1 MQQGIEQFL
10 KDAESLHS
18 GDVPT
23 SKLFAK
29 YRNAPHFVAAIKTIV
44 RVDNGYQ
51 MIVEKYSKVLEDLK
65 SNVEDIVEIMGTIEK
80 AENVIREEK
89 AQLSATEVVGAVSN
103 QGVIPSSK
111 RKKANRKKIKK

>member
-18 GDVPT
+18 GDVAT

-51 MIVEKYSKVLEDLK
+51 MIVGKYSKVLEDLK
-65 SNVEDIVEIMGTIEK
+65 SNVEDITEIMDTIEK
-80 AENVIREEK
+80 AESVIREEK
-89 AQLSATEVVGAVSN
+89 AQLTATEVVSADSN

-111 RKKANRKKIKK
+111 RKRTNKKK